1 MSEFR
6 TWLVKLNFVLKVL
19 LQGIQSNRPLL
30 LHGGGLD
37 PAVMTLKKS
46 QADLCNKTFLFSKF
60 ICEITL
66 EMNKIDGEGK
76 SGRTCTNLQIKSM
89 VYVKFTIPTEPAW
102 ELRNRPPVASVV
114 SGLHAP

>member
-1 MSEFR
+1 
-6 TWLVKLNFVLKVL
+6 
-19 LQGIQSNRPLL
+19 
-30 LHGGGLD
+30 
-37 PAVMTLKKS
+37 MTMMKS
-46 QADLCNKTFLFSKF
+46 QADLCNKMFLFSKS

-76 SGRTCTNLQIKSM
+76 SGKTCTNLQIKSM